1 MDGFAGY
8 RFDRAPGKLCQNIQ
22 TTLRVMTQS
31 SESANLVENNA
42 ESQAVAC
49 YSTGEVESLAGRGV
63 LIPAPH
69 QVSIT
74 RDVPLDAIAPGAVL
88 HPFTRLS
95 GPATRVDAGA
105 IIGEAGP
112 ATLRDTWVGNRARV
126 GALGPVTLRDT
137 TLGPRTVLGCGVAE
151 ESVFLGLE
159 KDGADF
165 STGYGFR
172 VRSGSLYEEDANSA
186 QYTDT
191 KMTILFPWV
200 TLGSNLNWCDILVA
214 GGTGPR
220 AGEFSEIG
228 SGAIHFNFTPRGDK
242 ATGSLLGNVVDGV
255 FLRQPRL
262 FIGGNTS
269 IVGPLS
275 GAFGAVAPAG
285 GRFRRG
291 LRAGLNAEPSGAKGA
306 ENGEKPGPSAPGEAF
321 DLEIYGDLRRVYA
334 SQVTMIGEL
343 AALDAWYAGVR
354 IPLAGSDGERA
365 ALYSKARE
373 MVGLAL
379 AERIRQLG
387 ALAARLERS
396 IALLEKNAPGDPR
409 IAQQRALAEQWP
421 DIEAHLMGFGNLQS
435 APPSSLL
442 EGLDAAAGQGSAEY
456 TRIIRA
462 LAPAAVQAG
471 TAWLKEIAGAV
482 AAAAVLERVPLLI
495 L

>member
-1 MDGFAGY
+1 M
-8 RFDRAPGKLCQNIQ
+8 LCQNIQ
-22 TTLRVMTQS
+22 IIIPAMTKFP
-31 SESANLVENNA
+31 EAAYPGENNTNGP
-42 ESQAVAC
+42 AVAC

-63 LIPAPH
+63 HIPAPH
-69 QVSIT
+69 QVAIT

-95 GPATRVDAGA
+95 GPHTRVDAGA
-105 IIGEAGP
+105 VIGAAGP
-112 ATLRDTWVGNRARV
+112 ATLHNAWVGAAARV

-151 ESVFLGLE
+151 DSVFLGSE
-159 KDGADF
+159 EDGADF
-165 STGYGFR
+165 TTGYGFR
-172 VRSGSLYEEDANSA
+172 VRSGTLYEEDANSA
-186 QYTDT
+186 QHTDT

-220 AGEFSEIG
+220 PGEFSEIG

-242 ATGSLLGNVVDGV
+242 ATGSLLGNVVEGV

-291 LRAGLNAEPSGAKGA
+291 LEQGMNPDPAG
-306 ENGEKPGPSAPGEAF
+306 GEAQGHSSSAGGF

-334 SQVTMIGEL
+334 SQVIMIGEL

-354 IPLAGSDGERA
+354 IPLAGSGADRA
-365 ALYSKARE
+365 ALYAKGRE
-373 MVGLAL
+373 MVALAL

-396 IALLEKNAPGDPR
+396 IALLEERAPGDPR
-409 IAQQRALAEQWP
+409 VAQQRALVEQWP
-421 DIEAHLMGFGNLQS
+421 EIDRQLYITSQAQVENAEMRIGMDPV
-435 APPSSLL
+435 APVPAPS
-442 EGLDAAAGQGSAEY
+442 
-456 TRIIRA
+456 T
-462 LAPAAVQAG
+462 P
-471 TAWLKEIAGAV
+471 
-482 AAAAVLERVPLLI
+482 P
-495 L
+495 